1 MSTINAI
8 MAELQAGE
16 AAKARVPELEAALKQ
31 HQDMLG
37 VSQSHNQALELR
49 AKEREDF
56 ISHQRSEIEKLKEER
71 DDASFREL
79 EAQDRLTTLLDTV
92 RPVFSSLGR
101 AIDHANPPKPEPKPP
116 EVKVEPSRPIETLQ
130 GSSTSGDKSVPQP
143 ITGETGSLSGQAGD
157 QPSHTVK
164 PMGEQPT
171 GQSAPN
177 PTAQSGASGTATQS
191 TGAAP
196 NADGPAGALAS
207 SDQPL
212 NPAHAPWEP
221 VKEMPPVKHEE
232 DSGYRPFKELPF

>member
-37 VSQSHNQALELR
+37 ASQSHNQALELR

-101 AIDHANPPKPEPKPP
+101 AIDHANPPKPQPV
-116 EVKVEPSRPIETLQ
+116 EVKAEPVPLQ
-130 GSSTSGDKSVPQP
+130 PASGQDNTSGSASSTQSAARQGDAS
-143 ITGETGSLSGQAGD
+143 TLE
-157 QPSHTVK
+157 PSHTVK

-171 GQSAPN
+171 GQSAPG
-177 PTAQSGASGTATQS
+177 PLASAQPAQGQSAGSGDAAGTAGVGTTADASQKPT
-191 TGAAP
+191 TGSSEGWKP
-196 NADGPAGALAS
+196 TGP
-207 SDQPL
+207 
-212 NPAHAPWEP
+212 
-221 VKEMPPVKHEE
+221 EMPTVKDEE
-232 DSGYRPFKELPF
+232 QSNYRPFKTLDF